1 MPLDWTAIRLELLQ
15 IDAPMRST
23 LREMRPFF
31 AKSLPAFWRDGA
43 MQEAVWLQLQHWDL
57 IAAGDFGAA
66 YASSVARICE
76 FHQNAGVAPQRYGCR
91 LTFVAEQLMQAVEAE
106 ASALRPRR
114 PDRRARV
121 STFDG
126 AGAAAD
132 NSTGLRVS
140 HSTNEEA

>member
-1 MPLDWTAIRLELLQ
+1 MPLDWTAIRLEFLQ

-43 MQEAVWLQLQHWDL
+43 MQEAVRQHWDL

-76 FHQNAGVAPQRYGCR
+76 FHQNAGVAPQRYVGCR
-91 LTFVAEQLMQAVEAE
+91 LTFVAEQLMQAVAAE

-121 STFDG
+121 STFGG
-126 AGAAAD
+126 AGAVAD
-132 NSTGLRVS
+132 NSIALRDS